1 MLVTYVYERINKIID
16 SYGAIG
22 HIMNILTSLF
32 RMAFG
37 LGISFTGEQPKRL
50 ISTTFWQKV
59 IGWKDSLYGF
69 CMLWNLIVN
78 SLKFNSLNSLKYAG
92 NMDLHKGP
100 SPLFS

>member
-50 ISTTFWQKV
+50 ISTTF
-59 IGWKDSLYGF
+59 
-69 CMLWNLIVN
+69 
-78 SLKFNSLNSLKYAG
+78 
-92 NMDLHKGP
+92 
-100 SPLFS
+100 